1 MPIIAGIIVEAGEAM
16 GLYTGT
22 LKTKVGLV
30 ARISSHTCH
39 ATDINNTYRQCLVA
53 IRPSTT
59 FFTALTRFVNREVVK
74 WCDGVRKQREKATT
88 TA

>member
-39 ATDINNTYRQCLVA
+39 ATVVVLIL
-53 IRPSTT
+53 
-59 FFTALTRFVNREVVK
+59 TARIVNV
-74 WCDGVRKQREKATT
+74 WYTCAHPPLSSQL
-88 TA
+88 